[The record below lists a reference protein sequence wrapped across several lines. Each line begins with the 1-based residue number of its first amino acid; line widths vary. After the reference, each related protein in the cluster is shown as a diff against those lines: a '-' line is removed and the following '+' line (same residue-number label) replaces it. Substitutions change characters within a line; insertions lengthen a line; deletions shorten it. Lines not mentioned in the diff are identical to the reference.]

1 MTLIVEDGSIVAG
14 AESYI
19 SAADAQTYLKKRGLE
34 FQENTAVLEGAL
46 RKATDYMIQTYRQR
60 WQGFK
65 VSGTQPLDWPRNS
78 VYVDPVNDIWGKVT
92 ATLIPNHVVPD
103 EVKYACAELAFKSLS
118 EDLLEDQDRPVISEQ
133 IDKIKIDYDKFA
145 PLARK
150 YKAIDF
156 RLAPFLAA
164 NNNSI
169 QRTLRR

>member
-1 MTLIVEDGSIVAG
+1 M
-14 AESYI
+14 
-19 SAADAQTYLKKRGLE
+19 
-34 FQENTAVLEGAL
+34 

-65 VSGTQPLDWPRNS
+65 VAGTQPLDWPRNS
-78 VYVDPVNDIWGKVT
+78 VYVDPVTDIWGRVT

-118 EDLLEDQDRPVISEQ
+118 EELLEDQDRPVISEQ

-150 YKAIDF
+150 YKAVDF
-156 RLAPFLAA
+156 RLAPFLVA